1 VTADQRAQDHGTH
14 GQGMTGPMEYRPDIQ
29 ILRGIAI
36 LFVLLFHLQAP
47 GAGSGFLGV
56 DVFFVISGFLMACL
70 YTPHGVGQFFARRAR
85 RILPA
90 YFLTIFV
97 TFAVAVIV
105 TAPPELANVT
115 TQALYATLL
124 TPNLGYWAANSY
136 FSNDNF
142 TPLLHLWSVGV
153 EVQFYVLVPLIALV
167 ARRYRFLLLLVVLAS
182 LTISFLAVGI
192 SPKTAFFML
201 PFRLW
206 EFLLGF
212 IAAAWLTQN
221 GQPVRRAVPFAW
233 LAVAVLLATPFLG
246 VNGDA
251 LTPVTGHPGLAAL
264 AVCLAT
270 LVLLTV
276 GLPEVLTRSWPGAW
290 LETLGKY
297 SYSVYLVHFPVITL
311 TLYAPYAGT
320 RLDTPDAGTL
330 VAMLGGVC
338 VLSFLVYRYVETPLR
353 HSRYPWIASMV
364 AAQAVLVVVVL
375 GALPAVTAFYTERAN
390 LIFAGSA
397 DRETYRCGKLA
408 RLLDPTELSCALHEG
423 AAAAPRLMLVG
434 DSHADS
440 IKASVVAAARE
451 IDATLR
457 FVVPNEPLISGNHNA
472 DVVIEDAVRHRVDHV
487 LVHFSRGNPPIDA
500 LRRLVTLADRHGIRV
515 SYIAPVP
522 VWRGS
527 VPKALYENLRDGTPL
542 PQQDIADYRAMNE
555 VYLAPVRAIDAP
567 NFSFFETAPYLCGST
582 CRLVDADGHP
592 LYFDNHH
599 LTLTGAAQLTE
610 LFRRVIALAER
621 P

>member
-1 VTADQRAQDHGTH
+1 MH
-14 GQGMTGPMEYRPDIQ
+14 GQAMTGSMVYRRDIQ

-36 LFVLLFHLQAP
+36 LFVLLFHLQVP
-47 GAGSGFLGV
+47 GADSGFLGV
-56 DVFFVISGFLMACL
+56 DIFFVISGFLMSCL
-70 YTPHGVGQFFARRAR
+70 YAPHGVALFFARRAR

-90 YFLTIFV
+90 YFLTILA
-97 TFAVAVIV
+97 TLAAAVIV

-115 TQALYATLL
+115 TQALYSTLL
-124 TPNLGYWAANSY
+124 APNLGYWAANSY
-136 FSNDNF
+136 FSQDTF

-153 EVQFYVLVPLIALV
+153 EAQFYVLVPLIALV
-167 ARRYRFLLLLVVLAS
+167 ARRSRFLLLLAILVSLAICF
-182 LTISFLAVGI
+182 LTVGI

-212 IAAAWLTQN
+212 IAAAWLTNN
-221 GQPVRRAVPFAW
+221 GQPVGQAKPLAW
-233 LAVAVLLATPFLG
+233 LAVAVLLAMPFIG

-251 LTPVTGHPGLAAL
+251 LGPVTGHPGLAAL
-264 AVCLAT
+264 ATCLAT
-270 LVLLTV
+270 FVLLTV
-276 GLPEVLTRSWPGAW
+276 GLPEILTRSLPGAW
-290 LETLGKY
+290 LEMLGKY

-311 TLYAPYAGT
+311 TFYAPYAGT
-320 RLDTPDAGTL
+320 RLDAPDAGTL
-330 VAMLGGVC
+330 AIIVVAIG

-353 HSRYPWIASMV
+353 HSRFPWIVSMV
-364 AAQAVLVVVVL
+364 AAQAMLVVIAL

-390 LIFAGSA
+390 LIFAGSS
-397 DRETYRCGKLA
+397 DRGVYRCGKLV
-408 RLLDPTELSCALHEG
+408 RLLDPTALSCALHEG
-423 AAAAPRLMLVG
+423 SAAAPRMMLVG

-440 IKASVVAAARE
+440 IKVSVVVAARE
-451 IDATLR
+451 VDATLR
-457 FVVPNEPLISGNHNA
+457 FVVPNDALISGAHNA
-472 DVVIEDAVRHRVDHV
+472 DVLIEDAVRHRVDHV

-500 LRRLVTLADRHGIRV
+500 LRRLITLAGQHGIRV

-527 VPKALYENLRDGTPL
+527 VPKALYENLRDGTLL

-555 VYLAPVRAIDAP
+555 VHLAPVRAIVEP
-567 NFSFFETAPYLCGST
+567 NFAFFATAPYLCRSA
-582 CRLVDADGHP
+582 CRVVNANGDP

-610 LFRRVIALAER
+610 LFRRVLALAR
-621 P
+621 AS